1 MSDDVTVTTV
11 TTGTTVGIVTAVA
24 DAGDVA
30 TVDVVAA
37 VVAAVDAAVD
47 AIGPVGPVGVVGTVT
62 IAVCAG
68 ELLNK
73 STLCDIELDGAAPS
87 LPLPILPPPP
97 PPPPSD
103 SPTRSA
109 VEIGEEE
116 PKDAPEDDA
125 TEDGT
130 LTRIPSCCEYIPL
143 SPWPPPFPP
152 LPRVFLLCFSPP
164 DRTESTYVPAGTH
177 HVAAPRPFN
186 TA

>member
-11 TTGTTVGIVTAVA
+11 TTGTTVEIVTAVA
-24 DAGDVA
+24 DVGAVA
-30 TVDVVAA
+30 TVDA
-37 VVAAVDAAVD
+37 VEAVDAAVD
-47 AIGPVGPVGVVGTVT
+47 AIGAVGTVDPVGVVGTVT
-62 IAVCAG
+62 IVVCSR
-68 ELLNK
+68 ELLDK
-73 STLCDIELDGAAPS
+73 STLCDIELNGAPS
-87 LPLPILPPPP
+87 PPLSLLPPPP

-103 SPTRSA
+103 SPTRRA

-116 PKDAPEDDA
+116 LKDAPEDDA

-130 LTRIPSCCEYIPL
+130 FTRIPSCCKYIPL
-143 SPWPPPFPP
+143 SPWPPPIPP
-152 LPRVFLLCFSPP
+152 LHPLFLLYFSPP